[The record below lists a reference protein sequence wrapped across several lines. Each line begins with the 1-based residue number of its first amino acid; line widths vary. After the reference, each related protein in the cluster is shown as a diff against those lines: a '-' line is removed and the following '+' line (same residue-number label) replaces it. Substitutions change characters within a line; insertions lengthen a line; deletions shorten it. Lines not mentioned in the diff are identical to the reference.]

1 MATARRSPKS
11 TSSSSSSLNY
21 RDAPD
26 EMMHDAK
33 YRIIEDDD
41 DADPLSR
48 ELRHDHF
55 PDAAMTALVTAL
67 LSNIELPSSWIKTS
81 EAMENIVG
89 GAGGAGILF
98 HLNEAVSAYR
108 HVGQVASSRDDID
121 DDDAASTTTPP
132 PHPRRRGVM
141 STSSE
146 STSSSTFAD
155 DIVETAKAF
164 VPVAVEFAAV
174 AAIANY
180 FD

>member
-11 TSSSSSSLNY
+11 TSSSSLNY

-26 EMMHDAK
+26 GMHDAK

-41 DADPLSR
+41 DADPLTR
-48 ELRHDHF
+48 ELRHGHS
-55 PDAAMTALVTAL
+55 PETAMTSLATAL
-67 LSNIELPSSWIKTS
+67 LPNVELPSSWIKTS

-98 HLNEAVSAYR
+98 HLNEAVSAYH

-132 PHPRRRGVM
+132 HPRRRGVP